1 MNPARP
7 VLTELAVADPLE
19 AWRAAG
25 FTVQDD
31 GVTRVG
37 AVHLRLVG
45 REHGKHLL
53 GWAWRGLPGEGLLD
67 GIATSTSTVTLTGTP
82 ASEPETHPNG
92 VTLLDHVVVTTPDL
106 DRTIAAF
113 TARGLEVRR
122 VRHTDQYGPPF
133 RQVFFRG
140 GEAILEVIG
149 PATPTDATP
158 TDATPRGATPRGDD
172 PARLYGLAFTVADL
186 DATAALLGD
195 GLGRVKDAV
204 QPGRRIATLRHRE
217 LGISVPI
224 ALMSA

>member
-7 VLTELAVADPLE
+7 VLTELTVADPLE

-25 FTVQDD
+25 FTVEDD
-31 GVTRVG
+31 GVARVG
-37 AVHLRLVG
+37 AVHLRLVS

-53 GWAWRGLPGEGLLD
+53 GWAWRDLAGEGLLD
-67 GIATSTSTVTLTGTP
+67 GIVTSTSTVTSTGTP

-92 VTLLDHVVVTTPDL
+92 VTLLDHVVVTTPNL

-113 TARGLEVRR
+113 TARGLDVRR

-140 GEAILEVIG
+140 GEVILEVIG
-149 PATPTDATP
+149 PDALT
-158 TDATPRGATPRGDD
+158 GDD

-186 DATAALLGD
+186 DAAAALLGN
-195 GLGRVKDAV
+195 GLGHVKDAV